1 MRQGQHEVVALGPLS
16 KRTPSF
22 LLAHFLLLGSGLQA
36 LVRFG
41 GLLVTGRLITG
52 LWTFLGSVA
61 VQSWEGR
68 RGEGLE
74 GRGSPS
80 LPPPHPRSFSFL
92 TSYSLWSPFPSCQ
105 T

>member
-16 KRTPSF
+16 KGTPSF

-41 GLLVTGRLITG
+41 GLLGSRLVTG

-61 VQSWEGR
+61 VQS
-68 RGEGLE
+68 
-74 GRGSPS
+74 
-80 LPPPHPRSFSFL
+80 
-92 TSYSLWSPFPSCQ
+92 SYSLWSSFPSCQ